1 MKKYTNSRKG
11 HLLNLTLIV
20 IIILTLLGSS
30 TSSLAATTPK
40 TDPSSPHKYAIMQP
54 DQETL
59 IRWQKEHLEAPKAKI
74 DPEISRSLTEMEE
87 NQIDTSMDLLGH
99 LDYIPSERN
108 QGTCGNCW
116 VWSATGISEIANSVQ
131 EGIFDRLSIQFLN
144 SCSSDAC
151 CGGNLI
157 MFSDWYNTQGFMIPW
172 DNANAAYADASLSCG
187 EVSSVNCGS
196 IGTTPRYNISSI
208 SDLTINTYS
217 GQATAIAN
225 IKNILHQNKG
235 VWWSYLLPH
244 NSAWE
249 DFGSFWRGDGGES
262 ETTLWRNVD
271 NYCGQTYD
279 SGGGGHAVLIV
290 GYNDSDVDPDNHYWI
305 VLNSWGTAD
314 GLRPNGL
321 FRIPMYMNYDCTY
334 SYPPYTVDAFGFA
347 TLDINFSDSAPS
359 ITLDPQEVS
368 STQVSN
374 TVVNKDLQIGN
385 TGGSDLNWEV
395 YQGSVGG
402 QSILPLNTTTP
413 IDTQGNQTLT
423 IGDNILASSA
433 LATEATSITPPPP
446 KIDADQV
453 NITHSTSQ
461 TITAGNSIA
470 CSPDEGATTTD
481 NQYLRTFTLADFGIT
496 QDFDI
501 NQVSFGIENLSST
514 RDVTVN
520 LYTLSGAFTYAN
532 LTNIGTTTTSLTG
545 QSLSIVDVPISGTAP
560 AGSTLVVEVAVGDFS
575 DEDAFFIGSNSLGQT
590 APSYLASA
598 SCGLTEP
605 TDTADLGS
613 PNMHIVMNVTGT
625 VGDSLI
631 CDAPGSV
638 SWVDVA
644 PLSGVVSAAG
654 SQVVDVDFDSTA
666 MTVGDYS
673 ANLCISSNDPDHSLS
688 VVPLSLTVQT
698 DSAPSIT
705 LDPQEVSSTQ
715 VSNTV
720 VNKDLQIGNTGGSD
734 LNWEVYQGSVGG
746 QSILPLNT
754 TTPIDTQGNQTLT
767 IGDNILASSALATEA
782 TSITPPPPKID
793 ADQVN
798 ITHSTSQTITAGN
811 SIACSPDEGATTTDN
826 QYLRTFTLADFGIT
840 QDFDINQVSFGIE
853 NLSSTRDVTVNLY
866 TLSGA
871 FTYANLT
878 NIGTT
883 TTSLTGQ
890 SLSIVDVP
898 ISGTAPAGSTLVV
911 EVAVGDFSDEDAFFI
926 GSNSLG
932 QTAPSY
938 LASASCGLTE
948 PTDTADLGSPNMH
961 IVMNV
966 TGTVGDS
973 LICDAPGS
981 VSWVDVAPLSGVVSA
996 AGSQVVDVD
1005 FDSTA
1010 MTVGDYSANLCI
1022 SSNDPDHSLSVV
1034 PLSLTVQSATP
1045 SEWKIYLPIILGG
1058 RGSTSDPIVN
1068 GDFEQGH
1075 TGWTE
1080 YSSGGY
1086 NVINENSDWAQS
1098 GSWHA
1103 FMGGYDNARVSIDQ
1117 TITIPAELP
1126 YLHFWIALNSEET
1139 CESYHDAFII
1149 YLDDEFF
1156 AGIELCQGNNLADY
1170 IHLYV
1175 DLSTYAGQSV
1185 NLKFFVGTN
1194 ESYPSILLLD
1204 TIYMSSSTSGTT
1216 SSESKLELLPQN
1228 FNKITSPIK

>member
-688 VVPLSLTVQT
+688 VVPLSLTVQ
-698 DSAPSIT
+698 
-705 LDPQEVSSTQ
+705 
-715 VSNTV
+715 
-720 VNKDLQIGNTGGSD
+720 
-734 LNWEVYQGSVGG
+734 
-746 QSILPLNT
+746 
-754 TTPIDTQGNQTLT
+754 
-767 IGDNILASSALATEA
+767 
-782 TSITPPPPKID
+782 
-793 ADQVN
+793 
-798 ITHSTSQTITAGN
+798 
-811 SIACSPDEGATTTDN
+811 
-826 QYLRTFTLADFGIT
+826 
-840 QDFDINQVSFGIE
+840 
-853 NLSSTRDVTVNLY
+853 
-866 TLSGA
+866 
-871 FTYANLT
+871 
-878 NIGTT
+878 
-883 TTSLTGQ
+883 
-890 SLSIVDVP
+890 
-898 ISGTAPAGSTLVV
+898 
-911 EVAVGDFSDEDAFFI
+911 
-926 GSNSLG
+926 
-932 QTAPSY
+932 
-938 LASASCGLTE
+938 
-948 PTDTADLGSPNMH
+948 
-961 IVMNV
+961 
-966 TGTVGDS
+966 
-973 LICDAPGS
+973 
-981 VSWVDVAPLSGVVSA
+981 
-996 AGSQVVDVD
+996 
-1005 FDSTA
+1005 
-1010 MTVGDYSANLCI
+1010 
-1022 SSNDPDHSLSVV
+1022 
-1034 PLSLTVQSATP
+1034 SATP